1 MTVYY
6 PLKSICENQTGCL
19 IKYECTPYDAVGS
32 WKSFTSFKDKIKFFS
47 KCFLSEKKCAHYC
60 IKQMCKENN
69 GKWF

>member
-6 PLKSICENQTGCL
+6 PLEIICDTSTGSL
-19 IKYECTPYDAVGS
+19 IIYECTPYDAVGS
-32 WKSFTSFKDKIKFFS
+32 WKAFTSFKDKIKFFS

-60 IKQMCKENN
+60 IKQMAKQNN